1 MGKSRAS
8 HWPSEEDLDLFHKV
22 LADVTPLRPE
32 TTPIKREALQ
42 KPIVKADTPSGST
55 RNTRP
60 LTAATRAESRR
71 SDVIFPAAL
80 ADHGAGRTP
89 GLDKRSAQR
98 LQRGKTEIDG
108 RIDLHG
114 MTQAE
119 ARSALTGFVT
129 NGHRH
134 DRRCLLVITGKGRR
148 ASEGRDAPG
157 SDEGRGEPGVLRRM
171 VPRWLKEAPLAERV
185 LAYSPAQP
193 KHGGSGALY
202 VLLKRRRAP

>member
-1 MGKSRAS
+1 MARSRAS
-8 HWPSEEDLDLFHKV
+8 HWPSDEDLDLFHKV
-22 LADVTPLRPE
+22 VADVTPLRPE
-32 TTPIKREALQ
+32 PTPAKSENSRKPAGGSDKRAGSVK
-42 KPIVKADTPSGST
+42 KPKTIPGLSKVENQLPSV
-55 RNTRP
+55 
-60 LTAATRAESRR
+60 A
-71 SDVIFPAAL
+71 FPAAL

-89 GLDKRSAQR
+89 GLDKRTAQR

-148 ASEGRDAPG
+148 PGDREDRPWGDDGR
-157 SDEGRGEPGVLRRM
+157 SEPGVLRRM
-171 VPRWLKEAPLAERV
+171 VPRWLKEAPLADRV

-202 VLLKRRRAP
+202 VLLKRRRSP

>member
-1 MGKSRAS
+1 MAKFRAS

-32 TTPIKREALQ
+32 PAPAKREKFQ
-42 KPIVKADTPSGST
+42 KPVTDADTSSKSANGLKPRIFPSSSGNQ
-55 RNTRP
+55 RND
-60 LTAATRAESRR
+60 A
-71 SDVIFPAAL
+71 VFPAAL

-114 MTQAE
+114 LTQAE
-119 ARSALTGFVT
+119 ARSTLTGFVT
-129 NGHRH
+129 NSHRH

-148 ASEGRDAPG
+148 PSGDVDSPWSDGGR
-157 SDEGRGEPGVLRRM
+157 SEPGVLRRM
-171 VPRWLKEAPLAERV
+171 VPRWLKEAPLAECV

-202 VLLKRRRAP
+202 VLLKRRRGQ

>member
-1 MGKSRAS
+1 MVRSRAS
-8 HWPSEEDLDLFHKV
+8 HWPSDEDLDLFHKV

-32 TTPIKREALQ
+32 PAPA
-42 KPIVKADTPSGST
+42 KPEIPDTST
-55 RNTRP
+55 SNANASSKGPKKTKSPPR
-60 LTAATRAESRR
+60 AATVENQRSRTM
-71 SDVIFPAAL
+71 FPAAL
-80 ADHGAGRTP
+80 ADHGAARTP

-129 NGHRH
+129 GGHRH
-134 DRRCLLVITGKGRR
+134 DRRCLLVITGKGRP
-148 ASEGRDAPG
+148 ASERGDRPWSDDGRSA
-157 SDEGRGEPGVLRRM
+157 PGVLRRM
-171 VPRWLKEAPLAERV
+171 VPRWLEEAPLADRV

-202 VLLKRRRAP
+202 VLLKRRRAR

>member
-1 MGKSRAS
+1 M
-8 HWPSEEDLDLFHKV
+8 
-22 LADVTPLRPE
+22 
-32 TTPIKREALQ
+32 
-42 KPIVKADTPSGST
+42 
-55 RNTRP
+55 
-60 LTAATRAESRR
+60 
-71 SDVIFPAAL
+71 FPAAL
-80 ADHGAGRTP
+80 ADHGAARTP

-134 DRRCLLVITGKGRR
+134 DRRCLLVITGKGRP
-148 ASEGRDAPG
+148 ASHHGDRPRTDDGR
-157 SDEGRGEPGVLRRM
+157 SEPGVLRRM
-171 VPRWLKEAPLAERV
+171 VPRWLEEAPLAERV

-202 VLLKRRRAP
+202 VLLKRRRGQ

>member
-1 MGKSRAS
+1 MPRSRAS
-8 HWPSEEDLDLFHKV
+8 HWPSDEDLDLFHKV
-22 LADVTPLRPE
+22 VADVTPLRPE
-32 TTPIKREALQ
+32 PIPA
-42 KPIVKADTPSGST
+42 KPENPTKQAGNANPRSGTAKKPKVSPSPLAGKSQ
-55 RNTRP
+55 RP
-60 LTAATRAESRR
+60 AAP
-71 SDVIFPAAL
+71 FPAAL

-148 ASEGRDAPG
+148 PGDREDRPWGDDGR
-157 SDEGRGEPGVLRRM
+157 SEPGVLRRM
-171 VPRWLKEAPLAERV
+171 VPRWLKEAPLADRV

-202 VLLKRRRAP
+202 VLLKRRRSP